1 MTKGQNAR
9 ARRIAELNDRLRKE
23 PANRALGQV
32 LLSAGI
38 ATRDDAFK
46 TKVLAAIAGM
56 TPKDFKLGND
66 PYRERD
72 FNSFSVGERLCLFK
86 IEYFAKG
93 NLRKPSDDPADPAET
108 ERVMTVMFADE
119 Y

>member
-1 MTKGQNAR
+1 MNKEQSAR
-9 ARRIAELNDRLRKE
+9 ARCIAELNDRLRKE

-38 ATRDDAFK
+38 AARDDAFK
-46 TKVLAAIAGM
+46 TKVLAAIAAM
-56 TPKDFKLGND
+56 TPKHFKAGND

-86 IEYFAKG
+86 IDYFAKG
-93 NLRKPSDDPADPAET
+93 DLRKPSDDPADLRKT